1 MSRAL
6 DGIDRQILA
15 LLRENARRTFLDI
28 GGHVALSVAAVKRR
42 VDRLEAD
49 GVIRGYS
56 AVLDEAKLGGAIE
69 VMVEVYAADRTAPGD
84 MRDML
89 EGIDEVVTAF
99 TVSGE
104 PDAIVRLRVE
114 DIAHL
119 ERAVERLRR
128 DPNVVRTRT
137 MIVLST
143 VIDRASG
150 LGSR

>member
-1 MSRAL
+1 MSRAI
-6 DGIDRQILA
+6 DVVDRQILA

>member
-1 MSRAL
+1 MTRAV
-6 DGIDRQILA
+6 DVIDRQILA